1 MILDP
6 DACISDAGFF
16 QDGRTNRQ
24 TDKQGDSVMHVSR
37 MPISLIH
44 LHMMHIPMMYVC
56 MMHVRFMHIS
66 MTLDLDACVYDA
78 YIFDP

>member
-66 MTLDLDACVYDA
+66 MTLDLDACVYD
-78 YIFDP
+78 P